1 MTEFQWKNNFINQN
15 NTTEHINKY
24 ELLLLI
30 LKVIC
35 VKTSE
40 LEENVQSLK
49 IQDFSVYEDYLINTI
64 LPKAKSEN
72 QQSKLLHNQPLF
84 KDLIPKIEIDKPIK
98 INQADKEK
106 LFEKFSKYVNL
117 KDLKNENKA
126 YWRFLFSLFLTLV
139 FTFATFIINFNNWCF
154 LFIFFLS
161 SLISG
166 IMLWTFKGKVQFFI
180 FNKFRI
186 NTELCFI
193 ELQNELTI
201 LEKHLEMPA
210 DPYKDNS
217 FEESYELFKNIY
229 KVPSDFIEICQ
240 KNDIIDENNFVNSKY
255 NHFLIQ
261 YLKKVRDNK
270 YKDEQFDWQLINH
283 VIIFDILKNRKSY
296 FLKNDF
302 KQDNKGKY
310 YSSEGVKYSKFCE
323 IFEPKK
329 EKID

>member
-1 MTEFQWKNNFINQN
+1 MEMTEFQWKNNFINQTN
-15 NTTEHINKY
+15 KTEHINKY

-35 VKTSE
+35 VKTSK

-49 IQDFSVYEDYLINTI
+49 IQDFSVYEDYLINKI
-64 LPKAKSEN
+64 LPKAKKEK
-72 QQSKLLHNQPLF
+72 QQSKLLHNQLLF
-84 KDLIPKIEIDKPIK
+84 GDLISKIKIDEPIEINGTNKR
-98 INQADKEK
+98 K

-117 KDLKNENKA
+117 KDLRNTNRA
-126 YWRFLFSLFLTLV
+126 YNLFSFSIM
-139 FTFATFIINFNNWCF
+139 ATFIFIIATMINHNNIWF
-154 LFIFFLS
+154 LILFVLLSIF
-161 SLISG
+161 SG
-166 IMLWTFKGKVQFFI
+166 MMYFTFKGKLTFFI
-180 FNKFRI
+180 LNKFRV
-186 NTELCFI
+186 NTELCSI
-193 ELQNELTI
+193 QLQNELTT
-201 LEKHLEMPA
+201 LEKLLKIPA
-210 DPYKDNS
+210 DPYKNYSLKD
-217 FEESYELFKNIY
+217 SYELFKNIY

-296 FLKNDF
+296 FLNKNF

-323 IFEPKK
+323 IFEP
-329 EKID
+329 E